1 MVLQQAAA
9 DADESHARQ
18 PEQNTGGS
26 DALCL
31 GALPVQ
37 GNLGIDG
44 IQGVIQANQGKY
56 QKIHLGGLGEIGL
69 NDDDTISPLPVARF
83 EFYCLVV
90 TS

>member
-37 GNLGIDG
+37 GDL
-44 IQGVIQANQGKY
+44 
-56 QKIHLGGLGEIGL
+56 
-69 NDDDTISPLPVARF
+69 
-83 EFYCLVV
+83 LVMLSKQIPEV
-90 TS
+90 PIF

>member
-26 DALCL
+26 DAPCL

-44 IQGVIQANQGKY
+44 IWVVIQANSVSTRKFTLAVSAKY
-56 QKIHLGGLGEIGL
+56 G
-69 NDDDTISPLPVARF
+69 
-83 EFYCLVV
+83 
-90 TS
+90 